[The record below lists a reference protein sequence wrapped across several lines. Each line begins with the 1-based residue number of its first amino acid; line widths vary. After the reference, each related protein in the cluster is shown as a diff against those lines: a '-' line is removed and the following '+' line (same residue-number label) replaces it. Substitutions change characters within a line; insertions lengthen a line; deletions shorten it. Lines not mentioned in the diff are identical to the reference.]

1 MTKNQIYIIRRQ
13 ILLYYI
19 LKWISFKL
27 LHKGNSY
34 MSAIRLKQNGQV
46 TSIEKAV

>member
-13 ILLYYI
+13 ILLYI
-19 LKWISFKL
+19 LKLISFKL